1 MHEERTPD
9 NSLGN
14 SEDSANSP
22 DKPFGTDVRRPAVAV
37 GVLVAAGGVGA
48 ALTLAGVR
56 SPVTGPLTL
65 LFLLLAPAAGTALL
79 LRSMDAPARAV
90 VAGAAALVADT
101 AVAETMLVTSHW
113 SPRGGVAAVAVISA
127 VLAVPAAARRLR
139 GRATGSAD
147 GRATSASASAGD
159 GDDEDESWVFSD

>member
-1 MHEERTPD
+1 MRRERTPG
-9 NSLGN
+9 NSPDN

-22 DKPFGTDVRRPAVAV
+22 DKPLSTDVRRPAVTVGV
-37 GVLVAAGGVGA
+37 GVLVAAGSAGA

-65 LFLLLAPAAGTALL
+65 LFLLIAPAAGTALL

-113 SPRGGVAAVAVISA
+113 SPRGGVAAVAALSA
-127 VLAVPAAARRLR
+127 ALTVPAAARRLR
-139 GRATGSAD
+139 GHPAD
-147 GRATSASASAGD
+147 GWTPAPAAD